1 MLLMD
6 FSANKMLQVVYDK
19 IWGMMNET
27 KNENLRIYYL
37 ESRVGGLHVNMWEH
51 IVVTKEVI
59 KELDMLVKMN

>member
-6 FSANKMLQVVYDK
+6 FSANKMIQVVYDK

-27 KNENLRIYYL
+27 KNENLRIYYP